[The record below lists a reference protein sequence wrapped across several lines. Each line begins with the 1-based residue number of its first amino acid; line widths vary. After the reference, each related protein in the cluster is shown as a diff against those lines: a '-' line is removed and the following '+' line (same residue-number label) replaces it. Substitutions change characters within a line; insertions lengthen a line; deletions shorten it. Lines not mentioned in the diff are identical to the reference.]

1 MGDPTVAVDASEQLV
16 GWRSPIR
23 RRAPPSGLAAVE
35 HVREGVSP
43 PPERT
48 TECRRCLGECSSV
61 AAEGAMRP

>member
-43 PPERT
+43 PPERAT
-48 TECRRCLGECSSV
+48 RMPSMLG
-61 AAEGAMRP
+61 